1 MADADSYVHDPDAFD
16 EEGDRREAPADA
28 SEEEFGRRGWVL
40 VGVVLVSFVVVPL
53 LIIFRPPNVVPF
65 YVAYLGLAM
74 LPAILL
80 GAVAVWAA
88 AGSQ

>member
-16 EEGDRREAPADA
+16 DEGDRQETPADA
-28 SEEEFGRRGWVL
+28 PEADEFGRRGWVL
-40 VGVVLVSFVVVPL
+40 VGVILVSFVVVPL

-88 AGSQ
+88 AK